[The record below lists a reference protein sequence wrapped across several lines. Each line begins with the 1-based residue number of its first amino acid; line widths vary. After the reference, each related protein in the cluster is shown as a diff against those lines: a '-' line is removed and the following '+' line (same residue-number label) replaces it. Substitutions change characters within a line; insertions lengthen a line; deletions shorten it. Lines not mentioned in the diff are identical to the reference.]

1 MVFIP
6 LLFACSSE
14 EELEETEDEEY
25 VEEDSGSSDDGSDDG
40 DSGDDGSSDDTD
52 DDYEDDAD
60 YSDVDDDLY
69 TFTIAVD
76 STAFSESETVPSD
89 DEDYLENNEF
99 SSEITITY
107 SGTSASYSGSVSG
120 VSVSISGADVTVTST
135 VKKVCYKVSG
145 GTTDGFLK
153 IYSDYKF
160 ELDLNGVNI
169 TNPDG
174 AAINIQSSKRCFVV
188 LGEGTYNTLT
198 DGTSYSDE
206 TSSEDMKATF
216 FSEGELLFSGSGSL
230 KVYANCKAGIR
241 SDDYILFRPGINV
254 YVKATAGNAI
264 KGNDAI
270 YLRGGVINAEVSAT
284 ASKGLSSDGHIYI
297 EGGRTT
303 LITTGGGEYDSS
315 ERDVTACAGVKAD
328 STFTITSGR
337 LYCKSTGKGGKGISC
352 DMQLYI
358 KGGLV
363 RIITTGTQYTYGNY
377 DTSPKGIKSDGAMYI
392 SGGNVMVRA
401 TGGDGS
407 EGIESKSTMSIS
419 GGTIQ
424 AYCYDDAI
432 NTTSNLTISDG
443 KIFAYGTHNDGIDS
457 NSNLYI
463 KGGTVIACGT
473 DTPEGG
479 LDSDEGT
486 FAVTGGTIV
495 AIGGDNT
502 SPSTSSTT
510 QPCLIAKG
518 SSSVSN
524 GTYFT
529 FDDSSGNNLIT
540 FTPPTTYSSYSLFLS
555 CPDMSKGSSYTLSTG
570 ATVTGGDDFN
580 GYVTDATI
588 SGGSSVAS
596 VTLSSMVTTTTASS
610 GSSGGG
616 SGGSGGSGN
625 TGNQPGSGNQG
636 GRR

>member
-1 MVFIP
+1 MIFAP
-6 LLFACSSE
+6 LFFSCTSESETEESE
-14 EELEETEDEEY
+14 EEYIDEGDE
-25 VEEDSGSSDDGSDDG
+25 DDGNDGDDGGDGGDDG
-40 DSGDDGSSDDTD
+40 DD
-52 DDYEDDAD
+52 DDY
-60 YSDVDDDLY
+60 SNDDDLL
-69 TFTIAVD
+69 TFTIAID

-89 DEDYLENNEF
+89 DEDYLENNTF
-99 SSEITITY
+99 SSEITI
-107 SGTSASYSGSVSG
+107 SFNGTSASYSGSVSG
-120 VSVSISGADVTVTST
+120 VSVSISGADVTITST
-135 VKKVCYKVSG
+135 VKQVCYKVSG
-145 GTTDGFLK
+145 TTSDGFLK

-169 TNPDG
+169 TNPAG
-174 AAINIQSSKRCFVV
+174 AAINIQSSKRCYVV
-188 LGEGTYNTLT
+188 LGDGCYNTLT
-198 DGTSYSDE
+198 DGSTYSDE

-303 LITTGGGEYDSS
+303 LITTGGGEYDSD

-328 STFTITSGR
+328 STFNMSGGR

-352 DMQLYI
+352 DMSTKI
-358 KGGLV
+358 SGGLI
-363 RIITTGTQYTYGNY
+363 RIITSGAQYTYGSY
-377 DTSPKGIKSDGAMYI
+377 DSSPKGIKSDAAMTV
-392 SGGNVMVRA
+392 SGGDIMIRA
-401 TGGDGS
+401 TGG
-407 EGIESKSTMSIS
+407 EGAEGMESKSTMTIS

-424 AYCYDDAI
+424 LYCYDDAI
-432 NTTSNLTISDG
+432 NTTGNLTISGG
-443 KIFAYGTHNDGIDS
+443 KIFAYGTNNDGIDS

-463 KGGTVIACGT
+463 KGGTIIACGT
-473 DTPEGG
+473 STPEGG

-486 FAVTGGTIV
+486 FVVTGGTIV
-495 AIGGDNT
+495 GIGGDNT

-510 QPCLIAKG
+510 QACLIAKG
-518 SSSVSN
+518 SSSISK

-540 FTPPTTYSSYSLFLS
+540 FTPPVTYSSYSLFLS
-555 CPDMSKGSSYTLSTG
+555 CADMAKGSSYTLSTG

-588 SGGSSVAS
+588 SGGTSLAS
-596 VTLSSMVTTTTASS
+596 VTLSSMVTTTTVSS
-610 GSSGGG
+610 GN
-616 SGGSGGSGN
+616 SGGSGGS
-625 TGNQPGSGNQG
+625 TGPGSGNTG
-636 GRR
+636 GNNHR